1 MRPRYIIPHGL
12 RHGSVARPSTKKIF
26 SKEVAGM
33 ANSIWTTEEFTCSSC
48 GMNYTATSEERQDKR
63 SASFNCSVCGT
74 EVHRW
79 SGYRDFFNWQGERA
93 RSPVFGRKR

>member
-1 MRPRYIIPHGL
+1 MF
-12 RHGSVARPSTKKIF
+12 T
-26 SKEVAGM
+26 KEVAGM

-48 GMNYTATSEERQDKR
+48 GMNYTATSEERHEKR
-63 SASFNCSVCGT
+63 SASFDCTVCGT

-79 SGYRDFFNWQGERA
+79 SGKRDFFNWQGERA

>member
-1 MRPRYIIPHGL
+1 MDPPRAAWLGHRP
-12 RHGSVARPSTKKIF
+12 KKMLT
-26 SKEVAGM
+26 KEVAGM

-48 GMNYTATSEERQDKR
+48 GMNYTATSEERHEKR
-63 SASFNCSVCGT
+63 SASFDCTVCGT

-79 SGYRDFFNWQGERA
+79 SGKRDFFNWQGERA

>member
-1 MRPRYIIPHGL
+1 
-12 RHGSVARPSTKKIF
+12 
-26 SKEVAGM
+26 M

-48 GMNYTATSEERQDKR
+48 GMNYTATSEERHEKR
-63 SASFNCSVCGT
+63 SAAFDCTVCGT
-74 EVHRW
+74 EVHHW